1 MTKIDVKQMSQG
13 QVDPIDDYLE
23 CVTYCS
29 ISSIAEENDCQTI
42 CMERHLKSSYFQIIK
57 KIFGETSALAQIQLA
72 FEILTK
78 NGELN
83 KRFYTVK
90 IMLEKPIKNQVGLS
104 MISMIIASFTINI
117 SMINK

>member
-42 CMERHLKSSYFQIIK
+42 CMERHLKSSYF
-57 KIFGETSALAQIQLA
+57 
-72 FEILTK
+72 
-78 NGELN
+78 
-83 KRFYTVK
+83 
-90 IMLEKPIKNQVGLS
+90 
-104 MISMIIASFTINI
+104 
-117 SMINK
+117 